1 MTSSSLSF
9 VIAGLVPGLVPA
21 IPITD
26 ARPCL
31 PKRDGRDKPGHDELK
46 GFGYEQKMA
55 PRNETTKLG
64 DDYPPLHGRVVA
76 ALRDAILSGRFKP
89 GERLVEERLAQEWGV
104 SRNPVREA
112 IRVLASEGLVEVAA
126 RRGASV
132 AKMSDQEARET
143 IELRALLEGHNARL
157 AARRQDKETIKRI
170 EKVLNKGTLAVANG
184 QFDQLTDLNQ
194 QFHQEL
200 AAAGQNT
207 VLGEVLKKLRERTA
221 MLFSPTDPAYQA
233 RNWDEHAGILR
244 AIIAGDERV
253 AATLAAEHVMH
264 AGSDYLLGLD
274 AGDEISRFVLK
285 SNGNSNALPP
295 ANGRGVRAAKR

>member
-1 MTSSSLSF
+1 
-9 VIAGLVPGLVPA
+9 
-21 IPITD
+21 
-26 ARPCL
+26 
-31 PKRDGRDKPGHDELK
+31 
-46 GFGYEQKMA
+46 MA
-55 PRNETTKLG
+55 ARNETTKLG
-64 DDYPPLHGRVVA
+64 DDYPPLHGRVVV

-112 IRVLASEGLVEVAA
+112 IRVLASEGLIEVAA

-132 AKMSDQEARET
+132 VKMSDQEARET

-157 AARRQDKETIKRI
+157 AARRQDKETIKRV
-170 EKVLNKGTLAVANG
+170 EKVLNKGTLAVSNG

-221 MLFSPTDPAYQA
+221 MLFSPADPVYQA

-244 AIIAGDERV
+244 AIIAGDERG

-285 SNGNSNALPP
+285 PNGNSNALPAAP
-295 ANGRGVRAAKR
+295 GRGVRAAKR